1 LVPEAQAV
9 LVEFQDRYSEKLE
22 EVDFNPS
29 SVQSL
34 LPVEAV
40 AERQQQR
47 VKHLQVAHREM
58 EHMQA
63 VRYLPVTR
71 EAEEVA
77 AEMLRSVETVQ
88 LPAGAPA
95 AMVEPDPLRP

>member
-1 LVPEAQAV
+1 MLA
-9 LVEFQDRYSEKLE
+9 EFQDRYSVKQG

-34 LPVEAV
+34 RPVEAV

-47 VKHLQVAHREM
+47 VRHLQVAHLEM
-58 EHMQA
+58 EPMQA

-77 AEMLRSVETVQ
+77 AETLRSVETVQ

-95 AMVEPDPLRP
+95 AMVEPDQLRP